1 MGVTGQISIAR
12 VGRTVQIKEREEDI
26 SSVFDPN
33 QSPTL
38 QPGDH
43 VTLYPGDYREP
54 MRKSPIAIPENVF
67 LTILPGAVVEYGNL
81 RGPLE
86 QRYTYIEGATQNIA
100 DLNIAHQYTTQ
111 VEKQSPRV
119 RVYPEDVTSASGASV
134 PFSSFDN
141 VTGAIGSE
149 VPFSGFDELA
159 AAADAAESGDTI
171 IVFPGRYTPVRN
183 LFVNGVTWHF
193 LDGAIVEYTPS
204 FENIYPH
211 ALFDDL
217 KSVDGTSDPGGK
229 SLSVQGNGEF
239 IIGTPNPQ
247 PSDLSS
253 FNSSSI
259 STVDWEGWHMYSL
272 LGVNN
277 SSSNVGFEAKRV
289 EMKNYVDGA
298 IKLSGTG
305 EVNID
310 VEKIDILDS
319 LQADSTLPTSQ
330 IPAFAVFNGVRPSLV
345 SGNVSIKVGDL
356 NIKTGSTPPT
366 YFAIGLNHNSSRREP
381 FEGSVKF
388 RIGESETNVPQT
400 NSDFIRFS
408 DSSSPKKLTLE
419 GSTLLEGNAGVAL
432 QGTTGPTGSLP
443 VTKLIVKNSEIST
456 ANVPSTPPITLSGDS
471 DGFDIHFSG
480 SRFLT
485 GEDIDYTVSNIST
498 FSVGN
503 LTNTTDFDIK
513 VYDQCFADA
522 PIEDFDSILHDE
534 LNNISWSSEVKS
546 LS

>member
-26 SSVFDPN
+26 SSVFDSN

-54 MRKSPIAIPENVF
+54 MRKSSIAIPENVF

-81 RGPLE
+81 RGPLD

-159 AAADAAESGDTI
+159 AAADAAEAGDTI

-193 LDGAIVEYTPS
+193 LDGAIVEYTPG

-247 PSDLSS
+247 PSGLSS
-253 FNSSSI
+253 FDSSTI

-277 SSSNVGFEAKRV
+277 SSSNVDFEAKRV
-289 EMKNYVDGA
+289 EMRDYIDGA

-319 LQADSTLPTSQ
+319 LQTDSALPTSQ

-345 SGNVSIKVGDL
+345 SGNISIEVGDL
-356 NIKTGSTPPT
+356 NIKTGSTPPA

-388 RIGESETNVPQT
+388 RIEKSETNVPQT

-419 GSTLLEGNAGVAL
+419 GSTLLEGNAGIAL

-443 VTKLIVKNSEIST
+443 VTKLIIKNSEIST
-456 ANVPSTPPITLSGDS
+456 ANVPSTPPVTLSGDS
-471 DGFDIHFSG
+471 DGFDVHFSG

-485 GEDIDYTVSNIST
+485 GEDIDFTASNIST

-503 LTNTTDFDIK
+503 LTNSTDFDIK

-522 PIEDFDSILHDE
+522 PVEDFDSILHDE
-534 LNNISWSSEVKS
+534 LNNISWSSEVKP

>member
-26 SSVFDPN
+26 TSVFDPN

-43 VTLYPGDYREP
+43 VTLYPGDYREA
-54 MRKSPIAIPENVF
+54 MRQAPIAIPENVF

-86 QRYTYIEGATQNIA
+86 QRYTYIEGAAQNIA

-159 AAADAAESGDTI
+159 AAADAAEPGDTI

-183 LFVNGVTWHF
+183 LFVNDTTWHF

-204 FENIYPH
+204 FENVYPH

-247 PSDLSS
+247 PSNLSDFDS
-253 FNSSSI
+253 
-259 STVDWEGWHMYSL
+259 STVSTIDWEGWHMYSL

-277 SSSNVGFEAKRV
+277 SSSNVDFEAKRI
-289 EMKNYVDGA
+289 EMKDYIDGA
-298 IKLSGTG
+298 VKLSGTG

-310 VEKIDILDS
+310 VETVDILDS
-319 LQADSTLPTSQ
+319 VQADSTLPTSQ

-345 SGNVSIKVGDL
+345 SGNVSVEVSKL
-356 NIKTGSTPPT
+356 NIKASATPPV

-381 FEGSVKF
+381 FEGSVSFQVEECK
-388 RIGESETNVPQT
+388 TDVPQV

-408 DSSSPKKLTLE
+408 DSSSPKKLVLKS
-419 GSTLLEGNAGVAL
+419 STLLEGNAGVVL
-432 QGTTGPTGSLP
+432 QGTTGPTGGLP
-443 VTKLIVKNSEIST
+443 ITKLIIKNSEIST
-456 ANVPSTPPITLSGDS
+456 ENVPDLPPITLSGNP
-471 DGFDIHFSG
+471 DGFDVHFSG
-480 SRFLT
+480 SQFLT
-485 GEDIDYTVSNIST
+485 GEDIDFTASNIST

-503 LTNTTDFDIK
+503 LTNSTDFDIK
-513 VYDQCFADA
+513 IYDQCFADA
-522 PIEDFDSILHDE
+522 PIEDFDSVLHDE
-534 LNNISWSSEVKS
+534 LNGISWTSEVES